1 MRQKTD
7 KIYGELLSRVRV
19 GSMTVDDIK
28 LLEQRKI
35 TIDSSLSYHDRL
47 QEVCNYIEKLPL
59 DTVCLVPTCK
69 QCDIINSVMTN
80 KIFSEEII
88 FKAHDYIDCP
98 KSLKKKACDTLI
110 KIEEDA
116 SRSAGL
122 AGIIVIKIGAKVML
136 RQNIDVTLGLVNGA
150 VGTVI
155 SISKSIDGSKIQGV
169 NVDFGSGKVNTIERA
184 KVKFQLLERAFVIR
198 EQFPLCLSFAVTI
211 HKSQGLSLKI
221 LLLKQAIVFLMLVK
235 YMLLFLGLQ
244 NLKDYYLINF
254 DPHSV
259 KANLLAI
266 EEFNRLRKIY
276 RSDLPPIPVSSIRW
290 HKVWDLIWAVDEN
303 SVEIITKTL
312 KKSCE
317 KLLVLRGIENSD
329 CISSGLNSVI

>member
-1 MRQKTD
+1 MRQKID

-47 QEVCNYIEKLPL
+47 HEVCNYIEKLPL

-69 QCDIINSVMTN
+69 QCDLMNSVMTN
-80 KIFSEEII
+80 KISSEEII
-88 FKAHDYIDCP
+88 LKANDYIDCP

-110 KIEEDA
+110 KIKEDA

-122 AGIIVIKIGAKVML
+122 AGTIVIKIGAKVML
-136 RQNIDVTLGLVNGA
+136 RRNIDVTLGLVNGA
-150 VGTVI
+150 IGTVI

-169 NVDFGSGKVNTIERA
+169 NIDFGSGKVNTIERA

-198 EQFPLCLSFAVTI
+198 EQFPLCLSYAVTI
-211 HKSQGLSLKI
+211 HKSQGLSLKN
-221 LLLKQAIVFLMLVK
+221 AIIEAGNSIFNVGQIYVALSRVTE
-235 YMLLFLGLQ
+235 LGGLH
-244 NLKDYYLINF
+244 LINF

-276 RSDLPPIPVSSIRW
+276 RSDLPPIPVSSRRW
-290 HKVWDLIWAVDEN
+290 HKVWDLI
-303 SVEIITKTL
+303 
-312 KKSCE
+312 
-317 KLLVLRGIENSD
+317 
-329 CISSGLNSVI
+329 